1 MLERKAI
8 KDYLMS
14 SDRQPLFLVGN
25 SFEILKE
32 LSSET
37 VDCIITSPPYWG
49 QRDYANGGIGLED
62 KPQDFIYNL
71 LLITN
76 ELKRVLKPTGSF
88 WLNLGDTYNN
98 KCLQGIPWRIAL
110 AMIDD
115 QKWILRNSVIWN
127 KHKGGLN
134 SSNDR
139 LRNLHENMFH
149 LVKNAKDYFYNANAI
164 RTKPRETIVKNG
176 SVISAT
182 GVSGVR
188 YKRQIELSTSLNDE
202 EKRNAL
208 AGLNEVL
215 RKIMVGEASDFRM
228 IIRNQQRTTHSDSST
243 VSGRAKELRD
253 KGFYFLMYHPDG
265 TLPNDVWDIIPED
278 TQKREKHF
286 AAFPEDLCRLPIL
299 ATCPEQGI
307 VLDPFCGTGTA
318 NKVALS
324 LERKSIG
331 IDLSQEY
338 IDLAQKR
345 IGINGYN
352 FAF

>member
-1 MLERKAI
+1 MEKKTEIKEYML
-8 KDYLMS
+8 S
-14 SDRQPLFLVGN
+14 SDRLPLFLVGE
-25 SFEILKE
+25 SLETLKE
-32 LSSET
+32 LESDT
-37 VDCIITSPPYWG
+37 VDCIITSPPYWS

-62 KPQDFIYNL
+62 KPQDYIHNL

-98 KCLQGIPWRIAL
+98 KCLQGIPWRVAL
-110 AMIDD
+110 AMTDN
-115 QKWILRNSVIWN
+115 QKWTLRNSIIWN
-127 KHKGGLN
+127 KHKGGLH

-139 LRNLHENMFH
+139 LRNVHENVFH
-149 LVKNAKDYFYNANAI
+149 FVKSAKNYFYNADAI

-188 YKRQIELSTSLNDE
+188 YKRQIELSTNLTDK
-202 EKRNAL
+202 EKQSAFT
-208 AGLNEVL
+208 ALNEIL
-215 RKIMVGEASDFRM
+215 RKITLGEVSDFRM
-228 IIRNQQRTTHSDSST
+228 IIRNQQRTTHSDSSS

-253 KGFYFLMYHPDG
+253 KGFYLLMYHPDG

-299 ATCPEQGI
+299 STCPENGI

-331 IDLSQEY
+331 IDISDEY

-345 IGINGYN
+345 TGINGYN

>member
-1 MLERKAI
+1 MQGRADL
-8 KDYLMS
+8 KDYLNS
-14 SDRQPLFLVGN
+14 SERLPFFLVGDCLRT
-25 SFEILKE
+25 LKE
-32 LSSET
+32 LGSET

-49 QRDYANGGIGLED
+49 QRDYASGGIGLED
-62 KPQDFIYNL
+62 KPQDFINNL
-71 LLITN
+71 LLITS
-76 ELKRVLKPTGSF
+76 ELKRVLKSTGSF
-88 WLNLGDTYNN
+88 WLNLGDTYSN
-98 KCLQGIPWRIAL
+98 KCLQGIPWRVAL
-110 AMIDD
+110 AMTDN
-115 QKWILRNSVIWN
+115 QKWTLRNSVIWN
-127 KHKGGLN
+127 KHKGGLH

-139 LRNLHENMFH
+139 LRNVHENVFH
-149 LVKNAKDYFYNANAI
+149 FVKSAKAYYYNANAI

-188 YKRQIELSTSLNDE
+188 YKRQIELSTSLNSY
-202 EKRNAL
+202 EKQSALNA
-208 AGLNEVL
+208 LNEVL
-215 RKIMVGEASDFRM
+215 KKITAGEVSDFRM
-228 IIRNQQRTTHSDSST
+228 IIRNQQRTTHSDSSS
-243 VSGRAKELRD
+243 VSGRAKELSE

-299 ATCPEQGI
+299 STCPEQGV

-331 IDLSQEY
+331 IDISEEY